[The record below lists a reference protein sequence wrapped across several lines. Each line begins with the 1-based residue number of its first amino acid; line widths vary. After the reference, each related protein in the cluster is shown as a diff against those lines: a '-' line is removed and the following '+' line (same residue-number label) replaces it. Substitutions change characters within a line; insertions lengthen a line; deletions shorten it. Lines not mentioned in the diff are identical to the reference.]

1 MQRKNYKKRKSF
13 PDASGL
19 AVGVVVADFNR
30 GITGRMLEGALEVLK
45 ASEVKKTDIH
55 VLHVPGSFEV
65 PFGCLTL
72 LKKKK
77 YDALVALGC
86 IIKGET
92 EHDRYIAAAVSEGL
106 MQLSLRYN
114 VPIGF
119 GIITTNDLAQAEV
132 RSRGEANKGKE
143 AALAAVKLGILN
155 QYVPESP
162 RPLMGF

>member
-1 MQRKNYKKRKSF
+1 
-13 PDASGL
+13 
-19 AVGVVVADFNR
+19 
-30 GITGRMLEGALEVLK
+30 
-45 ASEVKKTDIH
+45 
-55 VLHVPGSFEV
+55 
-65 PFGCLTL
+65 
-72 LKKKK
+72 
-77 YDALVALGC
+77 
-86 IIKGET
+86 
-92 EHDRYIAAAVSEGL
+92 